1 MQLVFRPHTDTAQ
14 ASRVQIM
21 KNRSELCLP
30 KKFVQVGGRRVIG
43 EKIECA
49 VRFDF
54 LRCPEESAPGCQRET
69 RTDGDAA
76 HTKIGES
83 GQCKLMIESRDED
96 VDRFRRDCIYDLRDL
111 TGITYAG
118 RVQTIGAGF
127 SVPGESVEC
136 GVQRIGITDQPRFAT
151 AG

>member
-1 MQLVFRPHTDTAQ
+1 MQLVFRPHTDTEQ

-30 KKFVQVGGRRVIG
+30 KKFVQVDGRRVIG
-43 EKIECA
+43 EKIKCA

-54 LRCPEESAPGCQRET
+54 LCCPEESAPGCQRET

-76 HTKIGES
+76 YAKIGES

-96 VDRFRRDCIYDLRDL
+96 VDRFRRDCLHDLPDL
-111 TGITYAG
+111 IWITDAR
-118 RVQTIGAGF
+118 RVETIGAGF
-127 SVPGESVEC
+127 SVRGESLEC
-136 GVQRIGITDQPRFAT
+136 GVQRIGITYQPRFAT
-151 AG
+151 AS